1 MTISNE
7 AVKFELVFSQTDI
20 ARKCGTC
27 DLCCKLLPVISIEKP
42 ASVRCKH
49 QKFNKGCAI
58 YANRPNDCRLWSC
71 RWLTFDDT
79 NELQR
84 PDRTHYVLDPMP
96 DTIEAVD
103 HDKNVQITIP
113 VLQIWVDPAFPNA
126 HRDTKLRNYIEKL
139 NGWAGIVRYN
149 SKDSLIL
156 MPPSMTKENKW
167 YEVTSGLKFYR

>member
-1 MTISNE
+1 
-7 AVKFELVFSQTDI
+7 
-20 ARKCGTC
+20 
-27 DLCCKLLPVISIEKP
+27 
-42 ASVRCKH
+42 
-49 QKFNKGCAI
+49 
-58 YANRPNDCRLWSC
+58 
-71 RWLTFDDT
+71 
-79 NELQR
+79 
-84 PDRTHYVLDPMP
+84 MP